1 MASLYDYDQLGDSY
15 NCQNIIFFL
24 QDCKDTTEK
33 IDRILRNLQKKD
45 FESFK
50 KFCTALENCAQDHI
64 VRKHLSKVQEV
75 TCRQVTTTDAA
86 INEDSAHCRAISD
99 GMCEC
104 FKQHWN
110 DLIAYITFDDG
121 LMSEVEKNKIFT
133 TLQINKLKVSFH
145 FFCKA
150 L

>member
-1 MASLYDYDQLGDSY
+1 M
-15 NCQNIIFFL
+15 
-24 QDCKDTTEK
+24 
-33 IDRILRNLQKKD
+33 RNLQKKD

-110 DLIAYITFDDG
+110 DLIADITFDDG
-121 LMSEVEKNKIFT
+121 LMSEVERNKIFT

-145 FFCKA
+145 FFVRHYNLLLVNK
-150 L
+150 LKSSTNH